1 MMTLRVRDGLTIRA
15 LPDGDAVV
23 AGNDGMDAVIVNATA
38 HAILEFLTVEHS
50 EQEIGDLFCATFPD
64 QDPAGLRQ
72 DVSRLVR
79 DLVDA
84 GILQPCGTASST
96 V

>member
-1 MMTLRVRDGLTIRA
+1 MTRLRVRDGLTIRG

-23 AGNDGMDAVIVNATA
+23 AGDDGMDAVIVNATA
-38 HAILEFLTVEHS
+38 HAILELLAS
-50 EQEIGDLFCATFPD
+50 ERSEEEIGDVFCETFPD
-64 QDPAGLRQ
+64 QDPARVRR
-72 DVSRLVR
+72 DISLVVQQ
-79 DLVDA
+79 LVGA